1 MIFLKYLFIFCL
13 FSVVGWI
20 LEFGFRSITTKKIVN
35 PGFMS
40 GCVVP
45 LYGFGVVIL
54 NLLCNLFVRVETN
67 YKIIVIFILSV
78 ILLSVLE
85 CVTGYIL
92 LKFFNLRLWD
102 YSSSKL
108 NYKGFICAEFSLIWG
123 FLALVF
129 YIFIF
134 PWINEFALKF
144 VNNSICLFFLGIFIG
159 VFLIDLFVSI
169 NLFNKFIKYAS
180 EMREAINIEKLKLDA
195 RMKTK
200 RKKFLN
206 AIYPYVSTNRFLKDK
221 IKK

>member
-54 NLLCNLFVRVETN
+54 NLLCNFFVRVETN

-78 ILLSVLE
+78 ILFSILE

-92 LKFFNLRLWD
+92 LKIFILRLWD

-129 YIFIF
+129 YTFIF

-144 VNNSICLFFLGIFIG
+144 VSNSTCLFFLGIYVG
-159 VFLIDLFVSI
+159 VFLIDLCVSI

-180 EMREAINIEKLKLDA
+180 KKREAINIEKLKLHA
-195 RMKTK
+195 RKKSK
-200 RKKFLN
+200 RKKFLI
-206 AIYPYVSTNRFLKDK
+206 AIYRYISTNRFLKNK